1 MKKWAHHSP
10 ENFLHKYL
18 LVEAERARIRKKD
31 KKAIALY
38 KYAISASMEA
48 GYHQEAA
55 IACECLGSFY
65 LDHGIKDFAV
75 SYMAKARGLYQSWGS
90 HAKVQHLNEK
100 YDRLFLSIAE
110 TKALSE
116 SPESS
121 GPSPVPRIEDRL
133 DIAAIM
139 KISQAI
145 SSEIELEKL
154 LATLIRVIT
163 ENSGA
168 QKAMLLLNRNGR
180 FEIDAEVGDNAEKI
194 TVLQGVAVDE
204 SDALCTG
211 IVSYV
216 KRTREPLFID
226 DAQTNSRFAEDPY
239 IRHHSVRSL
248 LCLPLIRQQHVIGLI
263 YLENNLTPNAF
274 TPDRVEMITMLS
286 TQAANCLENAI
297 FFEKTLAAEK
307 TAKQQREQ
315 YQKLV
320 ETMNDGVG
328 IVDPQLHITF
338 VNNALC
344 RMTGYSFEE
353 LTEKAVIDLLDDVNQ
368 QRLEEEVANWTD
380 KERHVFEIDWTA
392 RDGALI
398 STILSPKPI
407 YNDDGDF
414 TGFLGIVTDVT
425 DLKQAQREKEL
436 AQAQLIQAQKME
448 AIGMLAG
455 GVAHDFNNYLTTILG
470 SVDLI
475 NFKKNL
481 PKNLE
486 KHIAQIKNAAQLSA
500 ALTGQLL
507 AFGRRQMLEKTAINL
522 NTIVSNIQKMLD
534 RLIGEN
540 IQLTTRLSPE
550 LKQINAD
557 FGQMEQIVM
566 NLAVNARDAMPAG
579 GNLQL
584 KTENVVIDKAYCHQT
599 TYAIPGEYVCLTVED
614 SGAGMDR
621 EMMDK
626 IFDPFFSTKGP
637 GHGTGLGLSVVYGVV
652 KQHQGW
658 INVYSEPN
666 HGTTFKVYLPVL
678 QEAPHLSIAD
688 ENHAQEPEIAVYK
701 GNQERIL
708 LIEDQEEVRDVVA
721 TALTENG
728 YTVQEAATIDEARQ
742 WMARS
747 GDEFDL
753 LFSDV
758 ILPDGNGIDFA
769 EQASSQHPALKVLI
783 SSGYTEEKSR
793 SDVIDRNRF
802 SFLQKPYPL
811 HKMLELL
818 HLIFNQK

>member
-1 MKKWAHHSP
+1 
-10 ENFLHKYL
+10 
-18 LVEAERARIRKKD
+18 
-31 KKAIALY
+31 
-38 KYAISASMEA
+38 
-48 GYHQEAA
+48 
-55 IACECLGSFY
+55 
-65 LDHGIKDFAV
+65 
-75 SYMAKARGLYQSWGS
+75 
-90 HAKVQHLNEK
+90 
-100 YDRLFLSIAE
+100 
-110 TKALSE
+110 
-116 SPESS
+116 
-121 GPSPVPRIEDRL
+121 
-133 DIAAIM
+133 
-139 KISQAI
+139 
-145 SSEIELEKL
+145 
-154 LATLIRVIT
+154 
-163 ENSGA
+163 
-168 QKAMLLLNRNGR
+168 
-180 FEIDAEVGDNAEKI
+180 
-194 TVLQGVAVDE
+194 
-204 SDALCTG
+204 
-211 IVSYV
+211 
-216 KRTREPLFID
+216 
-226 DAQTNSRFAEDPY
+226 
-239 IRHHSVRSL
+239 
-248 LCLPLIRQQHVIGLI
+248 
-263 YLENNLTPNAF
+263 
-274 TPDRVEMITMLS
+274 
-286 TQAANCLENAI
+286 
-297 FFEKTLAAEK
+297 
-307 TAKQQREQ
+307 
-315 YQKLV
+315 
-320 ETMNDGVG
+320 
-328 IVDPQLHITF
+328 
-338 VNNALC
+338 
-344 RMTGYSFEE
+344 
-353 LTEKAVIDLLDDVNQ
+353 
-368 QRLEEEVANWTD
+368 
-380 KERHVFEIDWTA
+380 
-392 RDGALI
+392 
-398 STILSPKPI
+398 
-407 YNDDGDF
+407 
-414 TGFLGIVTDVT
+414 
-425 DLKQAQREKEL
+425 
-436 AQAQLIQAQKME
+436 ME